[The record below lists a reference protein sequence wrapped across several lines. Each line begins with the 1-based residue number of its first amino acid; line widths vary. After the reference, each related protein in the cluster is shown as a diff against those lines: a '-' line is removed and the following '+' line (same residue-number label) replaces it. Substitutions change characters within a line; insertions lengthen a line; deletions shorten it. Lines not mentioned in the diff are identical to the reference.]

1 MNKLKILIVEDE
13 APLRNLIRTTLY
25 THDYAFETAENGRA
39 ALMIASSLNPDLVL
53 LDLGLPD
60 LDGIEVIKRIRSWS
74 NMPIIVLT
82 ARSEMS
88 DKITALD
95 CGADDYLTKPFAMK
109 ELLARIRSMLRRRTR
124 YSAEEL
130 HFEGLSLRS
139 ESLELAA
146 ENSVRL
152 SMKEFELMRLLISN
166 PDKELSTEFILSRLW
181 AGEPDAG
188 ADTVYLYISYL
199 RGKLKA
205 VDANVRIEGNRGG
218 SFRLTKA

>member
-1 MNKLKILIVEDE
+1 MKLLLAEDTRDLNRAVTAILKHEGFEVDSAYDGEE
-13 APLRNLIRTTLY
+13 ALSFL
-25 THDYAFETAENGRA
+25 TAGSYDG
-39 ALMIASSLNPDLVL
+39 II
-53 LDLGLPD
+53 LDIMMPKVS
-60 LDGIEVIKRIRSWS
+60 GIEVLTTLRKM
-74 NMPIIVLT
+74 NDTTPVLLLT
-82 ARSEMS
+82 AKAEVDDRVSG
-88 DKITALD
+88 LD
-95 CGADDYLTKPFAMK
+95 AGADDYLTKPFAMK

>member
-1 MNKLKILIVEDE
+1 MKLLLAEDTRDLNRAVTAILKHEGFEVDSAYDGEE
-13 APLRNLIRTTLY
+13 ALSFL
-25 THDYAFETAENGRA
+25 TAGSYDG
-39 ALMIASSLNPDLVL
+39 II
-53 LDLGLPD
+53 LDIMMPKVS
-60 LDGIEVIKRIRSWS
+60 GIEVLTTLRKMNDST
-74 NMPIIVLT
+74 PVLLLT
-82 ARSEMS
+82 AKAEVDDRVSG
-88 DKITALD
+88 LD
-95 CGADDYLTKPFAMK
+95 AGADDYLTKPFAMK

-130 HFEGLSLRS
+130 HFEDLSLRS

-166 PDKELSTEFILSRLW
+166 PDKELSTEFILNQLW

>member
-1 MNKLKILIVEDE
+1 MKLLLAEDTRDLNRAVTAILKHEGFEVDSAYDGEE
-13 APLRNLIRTTLY
+13 ALSFL
-25 THDYAFETAENGRA
+25 TAGSYDG
-39 ALMIASSLNPDLVL
+39 II
-53 LDLGLPD
+53 LDIMMPKVS
-60 LDGIEVIKRIRSWS
+60 GIEVLTSLRKM
-74 NMPIIVLT
+74 NDTTPVLLLT
-82 ARSEMS
+82 AKAEVDDRVSG
-88 DKITALD
+88 LD
-95 CGADDYLTKPFAMK
+95 AGADDYLTKPFAMK